1 MPASD
6 ETRRKNEIAKKLATA
21 RRGTA
26 GDADANAAAKA
37 RWQEILAADIAKRVA
52 LTSRHSHMAEIHGT
66 KGIGMRRTDAWTGI
80 LKDYTTRLCS
90 SSG

>member
-37 RWQEILAADIAKRVA
+37 WWQEILAADIA
-52 LTSRHSHMAEIHGT
+52 AEAARFHPFHPPY
-66 KGIGMRRTDAWTGI
+66 RAAPSVCQAD
-80 LKDYTTRLCS
+80 D
-90 SSG
+90 

>member
-21 RRGTA
+21 RWGTA
-26 GDADANAAAKA
+26 GDVDANAAAKA
-37 RWQEILAADIAKRVA
+37 RWQEISAMDIA
-52 LTSRHSHMAEIHGT
+52 AEAARRESSNIGRRLGT
-66 KGIGMRRTDAWTGI
+66 VMRR
-80 LKDYTTRLCS
+80 